1 MPRISFHIV
10 WAGALALSGV
20 GCGKGKL
27 GNGVA
32 EEKVKPSAELPA
44 SAPNKV
50 PPKRV
55 SNRPSNPNGSVFIAE
70 YHHIRDGKSTM
81 ERSPALM
88 RRDLERLYKLGFRPI
103 NITEYLSG
111 DFNLPPGASPVI
123 LTFDDAHPTQ
133 VALRADGTLDPNSG
147 LGILKEFSDK
157 HPDFPPKAVF
167 FVLPQLWGQ
176 SDQAA
181 KKAELIKSWGGE
193 IANHTITHPN
203 LAKLNDEKVKEEL
216 AGSFKLLEP
225 LQGNAEYLALPL
237 GVSPKNKALLKSFNH
252 QGKDY
257 QMKAV
262 FLVGANPAPPPSSDK
277 FNPTRIPRI
286 QACEGDYGLDY
297 WLDLLEKG
305 QVKPFVAP

>member
-1 MPRISFHIV
+1 MPRVSIHIV
-10 WAGALALSGV
+10 LAGALALSGV
-20 GCGKGKL
+20 GCGKGEPV
-27 GNGVA
+27 NGVA
-32 EEKVKPSAELPA
+32 EEKVDTSAKLPA
-44 SAPNKV
+44 SAPIKV

-55 SNRPSNPNGSVFIAE
+55 SNRQANPNGSVFIAE
-70 YHHIRDGKSTM
+70 YHHIREGKTTM
-81 ERSPALM
+81 ERSPDLM

-111 DFNLPPGASPVI
+111 DFQLPPGASPVI

-133 VALRADGTLDPNSG
+133 VAFLPNGELDPNSG
-147 LGILKEFSDK
+147 LGILKAFSDK

-176 SDQAA
+176 PEKRA

-203 LAKLNDEKVKEEL
+203 LAKLTDEKVKEEL

-225 LQGNAEYLALPL
+225 FQGKAEYLALPL
-237 GVSPKNKALLKSFNH
+237 GVSPKNKALLKSFSH
-252 QGKDY
+252 QGKTY

-262 FLVGANPAPPPSSDK
+262 FLVGANPAPPPKSEK

-286 QACEGDYGLDY
+286 QACEGPYGLDY

-305 QVKPFVAP
+305 QAKPFVAP